1 MSHVLHRAPRET
13 LPIAVGGA
21 GVHLIDRAGR
31 RYVDASGGAAV
42 SCLGH
47 GHPAVIAA
55 IKAQLDQIAYAHTAF
70 FTTEAMETLADKLIA
85 TAPAGLERVLFV
97 SGGSEGI
104 EAALKLAR
112 QYFVER
118 GEPERGHVIARR
130 QSYHGATLGA
140 LSVGGHAARRAL
152 FAPLLFEAEHVS
164 PCHGYR
170 GKALGESDDTYAQ
183 RLADEL
189 EATIQELGPKK
200 VAAFIAETVVGAT
213 LGVAPP
219 VPGYFKRV
227 REVCNRHGVLLVL
240 DEVMCGMG
248 RTGTRHAC
256 EQEGIAPDLL
266 ILAKGLGAGYQPI
279 GAVLISKGIAGAIVD
294 GSGAFRHSH
303 TYMGHATAC
312 AAALAVQETI
322 EREHLLDHVRL
333 RGAELDQA
341 LRERFNQ
348 HPHVGDVRGRGLF
361 YGLELVKD
369 RETKQPFDAGL
380 GLNARIKRQ
389 AMAGGMLCY
398 PGGGTADG
406 VAGDHVL
413 LAPPFI
419 ATSDEIQQI
428 VQILGGAVD
437 RALAEIQS

>member
-1 MSHVLHRAPRET
+1 MSRILHRAPRES

-21 GVHLIDRAGR
+21 GVHLIDRDGR
-31 RYVDASGGAAV
+31 RYIDASGGAAV

-47 GHPAVIAA
+47 GHKDVIAA
-55 IKAQLDQIAYAHTAF
+55 IKAQLDTLAYAHTAF
-70 FTTEAMETLADKLIA
+70 FTTEAMETLADKLVA
-85 TAPAGLERVLFV
+85 SAPAGLDRVLFV

-112 QYFVER
+112 QYFVEI
-118 GEPERGHVIARR
+118 GQPERGHVIARR
-130 QSYHGATLGA
+130 HSYHGATLGA

-152 FAPLLFEAEHVS
+152 FAPLLFEATHVS

-170 GKALGESDDTYAQ
+170 GKQAGESDEVYAQ

-189 EATIQELGPKK
+189 ETTIQKLGPNK

-219 VPGYFKRV
+219 VPSYFKRV
-227 REVCNRHGVLLVL
+227 REVCYRHGVLLIL

-256 EQEGIAPDLL
+256 EQEGIVPDLL
-266 ILAKGLGAGYQPI
+266 VLAKGLGAGYQPI
-279 GAVLISKGIAGAIVD
+279 GAVLISKKIAEAIVD
-294 GSGAFRHSH
+294 GTGAFRHSH

-312 AAALAVQETI
+312 AAALAVQTTI
-322 EREHLLDHVRL
+322 ERENLLDNVRV
-333 RGAELDQA
+333 RGAELGAA
-341 LRERFNQ
+341 LSERFGQ

-369 RETKQPFDAGL
+369 RETKQPFDPSL

-389 AMAGGMLCY
+389 AMAGGLLCY

-419 ATSDEIQQI
+419 ATSDDIQQI
-428 VQILGGAVD
+428 VERLDGAVE
-437 RALAEIQS
+437 RALAEIQ

>member
-1 MSHVLHRAPRET
+1 MSHVFHRIPGDAMPV
-13 LPIAVGGA
+13 AVRGEGLE
-21 GVHLIDRAGR
+21 LIDRDGR
-31 RYVDASGGAAV
+31 RYIDASGGAAV

-47 GHPAVIAA
+47 GHAAVTAA
-55 IKAQLDQIAYAHTAF
+55 IKAQIDQLAYAHTSF
-70 FTTEAMETLADKLIA
+70 FTTEAMETLADRLIA
-85 TAPAGLERVLFV
+85 GAPKGLARVLFV

-112 QYFVER
+112 QYHVEAGQPKR
-118 GEPERGHVIARR
+118 GRIIARR

-140 LSVGGHAARRAL
+140 LAVGGHAARRAL
-152 FAPLLFEAEHVS
+152 FAPLLFEVSHVS
-164 PCHGYR
+164 PCHAYR
-170 GKALGESDDTYAQ
+170 GKQPGESDDAFAQ

-189 EATIQELGPKK
+189 DATIRALGPDT

-213 LGVAPP
+213 LGVSPP
-219 VPGYFKRV
+219 VPGYFKRI
-227 REVCNRHGVLLVL
+227 REVCDRHGVLLIL

-248 RTGTRHAC
+248 RTGALHAC
-256 EQEGIAPDLL
+256 EQEGVAPDLL
-266 ILAKGLGAGYQPI
+266 VLAKGLGAGYQPI
-279 GAVLISKGIAGAIVD
+279 GAVLVAGKIYDAIVG

-322 EREHLLDHVRL
+322 ERENLLDNVKA
-333 RGAELDQA
+333 RGAEFGRA
-341 LRERFNQ
+341 LNERFGQ

-361 YGLELVKD
+361 CGLELVKE
-369 RETKQPFDAGL
+369 REGKTPFDPKL
-380 GLNARIKRQ
+380 NLNARIKKQ
-389 AMAGGMLCY
+389 AMARGLLCY

-419 ATSDEIQQI
+419 ANSSDIAII
-428 VQILGGAVD
+428 VERLGEAVD
-437 RALAEIQS
+437 HALEDISA

>member
-1 MSHVLHRAPRET
+1 MSRILHRAPGET

-21 GVHLIDRAGR
+21 GVHLIDRDGR
-31 RYVDASGGAAV
+31 RYIDASGGAAV

-47 GHPAVIAA
+47 GHPDVIAA
-55 IKAQLDQIAYAHTAF
+55 IKVQLDKLAYAHTAF

-85 TAPAGLERVLFV
+85 TAPSGLDRALFV

-112 QYFVER
+112 QYFVELDQ
-118 GEPERGHVIARR
+118 PERAHVIARR

-140 LSVGGHAARRAL
+140 LSVGGHEARRAL
-152 FAPLLFEAEHVS
+152 FAPLLFDATHVS

-170 GKALGESDDTYAQ
+170 GKQAGESDDGYAR

-189 EATIQELGPKK
+189 EAAIQRLGPNK

-219 VPGYFKRV
+219 VQGYFKRV
-227 REVCNRHGVLLVL
+227 REVCDRHGVILIL

-256 EQEGIAPDLL
+256 EQEGVAPDLL
-266 ILAKGLGAGYQPI
+266 VLAKGLGAGYQPI
-279 GAVLISKGIAGAIVD
+279 GAVLISKGIADAIVE
-294 GSGAFRHSH
+294 GTGAFRHSH
-303 TYMGHATAC
+303 TYMGHATAS

-322 EREHLLDHVRL
+322 ERDHLLDEVRA
-333 RGAELDQA
+333 RGAELGEA
-341 LRERFNQ
+341 LSLRFGQ

-361 YGLELVKD
+361 YGIELVKERD
-369 RETKQPFDAGL
+369 TKQPFDPKL

-389 AMAGGMLCY
+389 AMAGGLLCY

-406 VAGDHVL
+406 IAGDHVL

-419 ATSDEIQQI
+419 ATSDDIQQI
-428 VQILGGAVD
+428 VDSLSGAVE
-437 RALAEIQS
+437 RALAEIQQ